1 MELSDEDIQT
11 WRCFIKKQFDNHE
24 KVDALCDA
32 ALAHNAAKR
41 QEPVATVRITE
52 VFDDKQFPAG
62 FSADD
67 WQKLSALKDGT
78 KLFTSP
84 PTLAEARELLESAWP
99 HLSNAY
105 DDSAIIKNKINDFLE
120 RTK

>member
-1 MELSDEDIQT
+1 MKLSDEQINGLRTVFLNEIWADT
-11 WRCFIKKQFDNHE
+11 KAKKQIN
-24 KVDALCDA
+24 ALCDA

-41 QEPVATVRITE
+41 QEPVAWVNLKAWKSGSFWPDDCFSENELETVNT
-52 VFDDKQFPAG
+52 P
-62 FSADD
+62 
-67 WQKLSALKDGT
+67 LY
-78 KLFTSP
+78 TSP
-84 PTLAEARELLESAWP
+84 PDLAEARELLESAWP